1 MLHRAALLC
10 LLMWGGAMAGEQG
23 KQVGLSGRMGE
34 KAVLVIDG
42 QVHMVSVG
50 QTREG
55 VKLVSLNDHDATIE
69 ISGQRHQLAL
79 GSSPSSVSGSARSES
94 SARKIVLTA
103 VGGGH
108 FVTPGLVNGRNSV
121 QFLVDTGATSVTL
134 SQQDAS
140 RMGLDLSKAQR
151 IIASTAN
158 GQVNA
163 YRTTLDSIRIQD
175 VMVYNV
181 DATIVPTAMP
191 YGLLGNSF
199 LTRFQMRRD
208 NDQLTLEK
216 RL

>member
-1 MLHRAALLC
+1 MT
-10 LLMWGGAMAGEQG
+10 Q
-23 KQVGLSGRMGE
+23 
-34 KAVLVIDG
+34 
-42 QVHMVSVG
+42 
-50 QTREG
+50 
-55 VKLVSLNDHDATIE
+55 
-69 ISGQRHQLAL
+69 
-79 GSSPSSVSGSARSES
+79 
-94 SARKIVLTA
+94 
-103 VGGGH
+103 
-108 FVTPGLVNGRNSV
+108 GLVNGRSSV

-140 RMGLDLSKAQR
+140 LLGLDLSKAQR
-151 IIASTAN
+151 IITSTAN

-199 LTRFQMRRD
+199 LTRFQMKRD